1 MSMSM
6 PAVRV
11 RRPAWGARRRQN
23 IVAVPLAVALA
34 MLTPCQHVFG
44 RSPYQPASH
53 AEAAGEGC
61 EELAIAAGGIH
72 SVGVDGGCYEQG
84 AE

>member
-1 MSMSM
+1 
-6 PAVRV
+6 
-11 RRPAWGARRRQN
+11 
-23 IVAVPLAVALA
+23 

-53 AEAAGEGC
+53 AEAAGEGS
-61 EELAIAAGGIH
+61 EELAIAAAGH
-72 SVGVDGGCYEQG
+72 SVDVDGGCYEQG